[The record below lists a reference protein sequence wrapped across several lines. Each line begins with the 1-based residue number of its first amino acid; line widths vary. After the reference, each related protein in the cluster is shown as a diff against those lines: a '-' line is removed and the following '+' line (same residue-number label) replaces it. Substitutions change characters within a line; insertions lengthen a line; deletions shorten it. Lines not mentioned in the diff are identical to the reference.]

1 MAPKSN
7 LICIFCGRDISRDKQ
22 LPVPVDRIEFRPYI
36 GDEQPAIDVI
46 TFSHSCQ
53 ACYAGILAN
62 RAKAIKELGK
72 IRTVE
77 ED

>member
-1 MAPKSN
+1 MMAPKSV

-22 LPVPVDRIEFRPYI
+22 RPVPVDKIEFRPYI

-53 ACYAGILAN
+53 GCYAKILEN

-72 IRTVE
+72 IK